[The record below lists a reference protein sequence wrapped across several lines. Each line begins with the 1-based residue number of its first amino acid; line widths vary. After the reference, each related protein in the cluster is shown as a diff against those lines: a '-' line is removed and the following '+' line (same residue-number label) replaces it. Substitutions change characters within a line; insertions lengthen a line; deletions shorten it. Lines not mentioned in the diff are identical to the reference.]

1 MSSLLAAAD
10 GTQRTTRPSS
20 SAAASEASFNRR
32 LTSNTCS
39 PKSLN
44 ITWLLLRYCS
54 IPPPLAD
61 VKRAQFSAHHQSI
74 KPAQHTVDPVCK
86 LRDKLFHG
94 VPFFRDTCLETHII
108 RRLRTPFHFGCGSAA
123 LSLCVE
129 IESPRGPSVLGL
141 G

>member
-1 MSSLLAAAD
+1 HHMAASQVLLD
-10 GTQRTTRPSS
+10 S
-20 SAAASEASFNRR
+20 SA
-32 LTSNTCS
+32 L
-39 PKSLN
+39 P
-44 ITWLLLRYCS
+44 
-54 IPPPLAD
+54 D

-129 IESPRGPSVLGL
+129 WTPSHVRASPGKPLLPPRPKAFRANHPGTLADDHQLAGSH
-141 G
+141 